1 MTIQPTTAATAPSA
15 QLPAWYPN
23 WARELAE
30 LYFSGTT
37 CVFVL
42 HGNVHDLIRCPG
54 PSGEDTYCNL
64 SEFLTS
70 QIFGKWDIVLQHD
83 LSRGLRPKAGS
94 DAGRLRSMMQYLA
107 GRWGEPAGW

>member
-1 MTIQPTTAATAPSA
+1 MNALPAMPAVPDSRAA
-15 QLPAWYPN
+15 QLPAGYPR

-37 CVFVL
+37 CVFVI

-54 PSGEDTYCNL
+54 EDGADVYCTL

-70 QIFGKWDIVLQHD
+70 QVFGKWDVVLAHD
-83 LSRGLRPKAGS
+83 LSRGVRPQAGS
-94 DAGRLRSMMQYLA
+94 DANRLRSM
-107 GRWGEPAGW
+107 